1 MYCQC
6 LSSEQ
11 TSNYVP
17 LTLFK
22 KQQMIET
29 RPRHYCN
36 SCTSPNRRSS
46 WVHWGDTFT
55 HSWSRQSGQ
64 VEIIKDKYWEPILLL
79 MRHSF
84 HPWWIM
90 DIILHYLTIE
100 ILLNIIFHH
109 VFHLQN
115 FRLPKGSVTVT
126 RHLFKKI
133 KVSLVNWKSFSNED
147 DDIACIGTSTGSCQ
161 CCMLGKH
168 LDIIKV

>member
-1 MYCQC
+1 MSECFLLMYCQC

-64 VEIIKDKYWEPILLL
+64 VETIKDKYWEAILLL
-79 MRHSF
+79 MRRLCNISPHKTFLPETFLPETFLPTTFPPIWHFTPHDISPHYISPQSRFTPKTF
-84 HPWWIM
+84 HPV
-90 DIILHYLTIE
+90 TF
-100 ILLNIIFHH
+100 LLA
-109 VFHLQN
+109 
-115 FRLPKGSVTVT
+115 
-126 RHLFKKI
+126 KI
-133 KVSLVNWKSFSNED
+133 KKLHFS
-147 DDIACIGTSTGSCQ
+147 
-161 CCMLGKH
+161 
-168 LDIIKV
+168 